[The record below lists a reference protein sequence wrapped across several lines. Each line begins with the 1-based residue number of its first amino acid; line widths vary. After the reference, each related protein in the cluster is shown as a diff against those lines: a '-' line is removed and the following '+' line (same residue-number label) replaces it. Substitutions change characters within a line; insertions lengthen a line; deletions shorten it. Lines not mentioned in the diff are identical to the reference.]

1 MPSTTTT
8 TEDPMGHPNPYVKPL
23 AEAAK
28 NGGLEGLNTEHRKR
42 LNALERFAQ
51 NVPIA
56 EWELSEKR
64 TQLAEAY
71 DRAHFTIVPRPY
83 WDGTFTDGREP

>member
-1 MPSTTTT
+1 MS
-8 TEDPMGHPNPYVKPL
+8 DNPYRTPL
-23 AEAAK
+23 AEAAR
-28 NGGLEGLNTEHRKR
+28 NGGLEGLNAEYRKR

-64 TQLAEAY
+64 TQLDEAY
-71 DRAHFTIVPRPY
+71 DCAHFTIVPRPY
-83 WDGTFTDGREP
+83 RDGRFTDGR

>member
-1 MPSTTTT
+1 
-8 TEDPMGHPNPYVKPL
+8 MGHPNPYVKPL

-28 NGGLEGLNTEHRKR
+28 SEGLEGLNAEHRR
-42 LNALERFAQ
+42 REAALERFAQ
-51 NVPIA
+51 NVPLA

-71 DRAHFTIVPRPY
+71 DRAHFTIVPRPHR
-83 WDGTFTDGREP
+83 DDTFTDGGAA